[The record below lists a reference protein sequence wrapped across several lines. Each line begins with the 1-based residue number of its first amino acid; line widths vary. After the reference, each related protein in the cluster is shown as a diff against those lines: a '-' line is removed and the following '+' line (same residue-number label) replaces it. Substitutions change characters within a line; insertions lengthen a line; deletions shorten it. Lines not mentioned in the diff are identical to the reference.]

1 MDNTSV
7 CFIETLSRSQI
18 FLIKNEILFD
28 YHSYFSLK
36 YLKYFCIFFVSF
48 YFPNYLVVNKIHII
62 YRLLLSMLVE
72 SESRESA
79 YRFVVYT
86 AISFSLA
93 TIVAIFITLPLAN
106 NYINNLHLRV
116 QHEMD
121 FCKLSA
127 QEVILEMSDIGE
139 EAGCCIPGLP
149 GPAGPPGR
157 NGIPGR
163 PGAPGAPGFPGR
175 LPAICEEVTQPPCI
189 ACPPGEPGP
198 PGPLGDQGNPGPL
211 GHPGRTGNDGTPGP
225 QGPPGPQGSPGSQGR
240 DGARGEAGR
249 PAISTPTMPGDPG
262 PPGEPG
268 SQGLPGDAGEPGR
281 PGSEGLPGPQGP
293 PGPVGPAGPPGK
305 PGEEGQPGHPGAP
318 GERGICPKY
327 CALDGGVFFEDGT
340 RR

>member
-1 MDNTSV
+1 
-7 CFIETLSRSQI
+7 
-18 FLIKNEILFD
+18 
-28 YHSYFSLK
+28 
-36 YLKYFCIFFVSF
+36 
-48 YFPNYLVVNKIHII
+48 
-62 YRLLLSMLVE
+62 MLVE

-139 EAGCCIPGLP
+139 EAGFLYGGEL
-149 GPAGPPGR
+149 
-157 NGIPGR
+157 NE
-163 PGAPGAPGFPGR
+163 APLAFR
-175 LPAICEEVTQPPCI
+175 QNKTDIHRFR
-189 ACPPGEPGP
+189 
-198 PGPLGDQGNPGPL
+198 PLGDQGNPGPL

-225 QGPPGPQGSPGSQGR
+225 QGPPGPQGSPGTQGR

-262 PPGEPG
+262 PPGEPYHI
-268 SQGLPGDAGEPGR
+268 L
-281 PGSEGLPGPQGP
+281 L
-293 PGPVGPAGPPGK
+293 
-305 PGEEGQPGHPGAP
+305 
-318 GERGICPKY
+318 
-327 CALDGGVFFEDGT
+327 ALVNILFNKLFME
-340 RR
+340 